1 MYLRHKIH
9 LHVPNNFRKRKATP
23 VLAYLI
29 LEALSMI
36 MWAVLI
42 VLILIGLQEADQF
55 IIDLTNEDAAKIA
68 RTATT
73 AVMVGSAV
81 TYGLWTSKHQ
91 FIRCYEHQI
100 LN

>member
-36 MWAVLI
+36 MWAILI
-42 VLILIGLQEADQF
+42 VLILIGLQEAGSDVA
-55 IIDLTNEDAAKIA
+55 DNIA
-68 RTATT
+68 NGEYEGLNGGA
-73 AVMVGSAV
+73 GS
-81 TYGLWTSKHQ
+81 K
-91 FIRCYEHQI
+91 
-100 LN
+100 